1 MNEGSLPA
9 PSLLS
14 DAAIAKWPLD
24 HAMLLPKCRQLTPE
38 MKKAIVIPSYRAEK
52 TLPSVIDRVPVP
64 FWEDGVVVIVNDC
77 SPDATGDVAEKL
89 KAQRGA
95 GSIEVIHHEKNR
107 GYGGAQK
114 SGLHKGLE
122 LGADVFAVVHAD
134 GQYAPELVL
143 DLMAPLVAG
152 EAKIVQGSRMLAGGA
167 LKGGMPLIRYIPNR
181 GLTLL
186 ENLLFGTKMADFHS
200 GYMLY
205 SRELLERVPFDCLQ
219 NNYNFDA
226 EMIVMA
232 KLLGWDTRQLPIPT
246 RYDGEI
252 SSLDPIPY
260 GINVLKMMGRY
271 VKGHYAALLK
281 SGGRLT

>member
-1 MNEGSLPA
+1 
-9 PSLLS
+9 
-14 DAAIAKWPLD
+14 
-24 HAMLLPKCRQLTPE
+24 

-52 TLPSVIDRVPVP
+52 TLPGVLKRIPQK
-64 FWEDGVVVIVNDC
+64 FWEDGTVIIVNDC
-77 SPDATGDVAEKL
+77 SPDKTGEIAESLKSQWPSVDV
-89 KAQRGA
+89 
-95 GSIEVIHHEKNR
+95 VHHEKNR

-114 SGLHKGLE
+114 SGLHRGME
-122 LGADVFAVVHAD
+122 LGAGAYAVVHAD

-143 DLMAPLVAG
+143 DLMAPIEAG
-152 EAKIVQGSRMLAGGA
+152 EARIVQGSRMLAGGA

-181 GLTLL
+181 VLTFM
-186 ENLLFGTKMADFHS
+186 ENMLFRTRMADFHS

-205 SRELLERVPFDCLQ
+205 SRELLERVPFDKLQ

-226 EMIVMA
+226 EMIIMA
-232 KLLGWDTRQLPIPT
+232 KLLGWECRQLPIPT

-271 VKGHYAALLK
+271 LKGHYAGLLK
-281 SGGRLT
+281 DHAAR